1 MKETQIMILS
11 GQDIQSRLGKDIV
24 IDPFDPSRLSPNSY
38 NLTLHDELLVYEEV
52 VLDSASPNRYR
63 RLTIPEEGL
72 TLQPGTL
79 YLGRTTEH
87 TETHG
92 LVPIIQG
99 RSSVGRLGLFLNPG
113 GSLGHAGYR
122 GTWTL
127 ELHCV
132 QPVRIYPHIQIC
144 QITYWEISGDSPE
157 EASEKY
163 QNSNDIQPSL
173 MHRELGFD
181 DRDTQL
187 ELGFDEAIRSTS

>member
-1 MKETQIMILS
+1 MILS

-52 VLDSASPNRYR
+52 VLDAASPNRYR
-63 RLTIPEEGL
+63 RLPIPEEGL

-99 RSSVGRLGLFLNPG
+99 RSSLGRLGLFLNPG

-132 QPVRIYPHIQIC
+132 QPFESIPTSKSARSPTGKSVATAPRKPARNIK
-144 QITYWEISGDSPE
+144 TATIS
-157 EASEKY
+157 
-163 QNSNDIQPSL
+163 SL
-173 MHRELGFD
+173 R
-181 DRDTQL
+181 
-187 ELGFDEAIRSTS
+187 

>member
-1 MKETQIMILS
+1 MILS

-38 NLTLHDELLVYEEV
+38 NLTLHD
-52 VLDSASPNRYR
+52 
-63 RLTIPEEGL
+63 
-72 TLQPGTL
+72 
-79 YLGRTTEH
+79 
-87 TETHG
+87 
-92 LVPIIQG
+92 
-99 RSSVGRLGLFLNPG
+99 
-113 GSLGHAGYR
+113 
-122 GTWTL
+122 
-127 ELHCV
+127 
-132 QPVRIYPHIQIC
+132 PHIQIC

-157 EASEKY
+157 EVSEKY